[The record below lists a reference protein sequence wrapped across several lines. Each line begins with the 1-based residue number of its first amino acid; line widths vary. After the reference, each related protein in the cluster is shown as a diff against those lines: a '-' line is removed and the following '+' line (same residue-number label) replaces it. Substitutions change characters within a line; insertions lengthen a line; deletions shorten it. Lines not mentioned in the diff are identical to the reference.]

1 MQNGIKMKRYRQVLC
16 ETITTEKNNSVTDT
30 YHIIEET
37 SVRIENQ

>member
-1 MQNGIKMKRYRQVLC
+1 MKRHRQVLF
-16 ETITTEKNNSVTDT
+16 ETITTEKNNSVAVT